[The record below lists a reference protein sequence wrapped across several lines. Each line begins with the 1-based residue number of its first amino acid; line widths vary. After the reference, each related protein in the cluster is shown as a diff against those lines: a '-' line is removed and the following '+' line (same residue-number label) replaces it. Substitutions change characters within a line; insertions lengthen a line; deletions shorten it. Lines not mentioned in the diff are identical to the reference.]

1 MQQCYYLYPDLQIF
15 LLTLFFVS
23 TNRFAMHALSSVGM
37 PNATKFPA
45 LDGTWNPF
53 ESFDSADHI
62 YLPCFLQDSQ
72 LQCSARE

>member
-1 MQQCYYLYPDLQIF
+1 MFIQTYKTF
-15 LLTLFFVS
+15 LLTLLS
-23 TNRFAMHALSSVGM
+23 YQLTALAMHALSSVGM